1 MIKLCGIVLL
11 LISLSKSTILNF
23 KGDVEG
29 GERSAENRFCLA
41 VQTAVPTMISKCHF
55 SSLEI
60 DNTLLNG
67 E

>member
-1 MIKLCGIVLL
+1 MTWDCAATCYIFKSMILDCKR
-11 LISLSKSTILNF
+11 
-23 KGDVEG
+23 DAEG
-29 GERSAENRFCLA
+29 GERSAESWFCLS
-41 VQTAVPTMISKCHF
+41 VKMAVPTMISKCHF

>member
-1 MIKLCGIVLL
+1 MMWDCAATRYIFR
-11 LISLSKSTILNF
+11 SMILNC
-23 KGDVEG
+23 KRDVEG
-29 GERSAENRFCLA
+29 GERSAESWFCLSVKMA
-41 VQTAVPTMISKCHF
+41 VLMMISKCHF